1 MQISSIHNE
10 PPALP
15 GRGFIRLRLD
25 LSYDGTLFAGWAS
38 QPRLRTV
45 QGEVENALRIAF
57 HLKEEVQTIV
67 GGRTDAGVHAR
78 GQVIHTDVPE
88 SVLKEDFGKI
98 AYSLNGL
105 LDADIRILSL
115 IQAPYGFDARF
126 SAIARTY
133 SYSFS
138 DGAPQPLYRNFVVPA
153 WRKLDVESMNKA
165 SEQLIGLNDFT
176 AFCKRTQFGTS
187 IRTLNQFDW
196 RHTDFGV
203 MATLQADAF
212 CHSMVRSLVGC
223 VLSVGE
229 GKRDIN
235 YPKAVLDTKARQD
248 EVVTM
253 PAHGLVLE
261 KIIYPSD
268 DELMARQEIT
278 RARRDGSELEN

>member
-1 MQISSIHNE
+1 MQISSMHNE

-15 GRGFIRLRLD
+15 GRGFIRLRID
-25 LSYDGTLFAGWAS
+25 LAYDGTMFAGWAA
-38 QPRLRTV
+38 QPKLRTV
-45 QGEVENALRIAF
+45 QSEVEKALQIAF
-57 HLKEEVQTIV
+57 HLKETVHTIV

-78 GQVIHTDVPE
+78 GQVIHADVPE

-105 LDADIRILSL
+105 LDSDVRVQDL

-126 SAIARTY
+126 AAIARRY

-138 DGAPQPLYRNFVVPA
+138 DGTPDPLYRHFVVPA
-153 WRKLDVESMNKA
+153 WRKLDVDAMNSA
-165 SEQLIGLNDFT
+165 SEKLLGLNDFT
-176 AFCKRTQFGTS
+176 AFCKKTQFGTS
-187 IRTLNQFDW
+187 IRTLTQFDW

-203 MATLQADAF
+203 MATLEADAF
-212 CHSMVRSLVGC
+212 CYSMVRSIVGC

-229 GKRDIN
+229 GKRGID
-235 YPKAVLDTKARQD
+235 YPKQVLDTKARQD

-278 RARRDGSELEN
+278 RARRDDSELEN

>member
-1 MQISSIHNE
+1 MQISSMHNE

-15 GRGFIRLRLD
+15 GRGFIRLRID
-25 LSYDGTLFAGWAS
+25 LSYDGTMFAGWAS
-38 QPRLRTV
+38 QPKLRTV
-45 QGEVENALRIAF
+45 QGEVEKALQIAF
-57 HLKEEVQTIV
+57 HLKEPVHTIV

-78 GQVIHTDVPE
+78 GQVIHADLPE
-88 SVLKEDFGKI
+88 SVLKENFGKI

-105 LDADIRILSL
+105 LESDIRIAGLV
-115 IQAPYGFDARF
+115 QAPFGFDARF
-126 SAIARTY
+126 AAIARKY

-138 DGAPQPLYRNFVVPA
+138 DGTPDPLYRNFVVPA
-153 WRKLDVESMNKA
+153 WRKLNVDAMNQA
-165 SEQLIGLNDFT
+165 SEKLLGLNDFT

-187 IRTLNQFDW
+187 IRTLSRFDW

-203 MATLQADAF
+203 MATLEADAF

-229 GKRDIN
+229 GKRDIT
-235 YPKAVLDTKARQD
+235 YPKDVLDSKARQD

-261 KIIYPSD
+261 EIIYPND

-278 RARRDGSELEN
+278 RAKRDGSELEN

>member
-1 MQISSIHNE
+1 MPTSILHNE

-15 GRGFIRLRLD
+15 GRGFIRLRID

-38 QPRLRTV
+38 QPKLRTV
-45 QGEVENALRIAF
+45 QSEVEKALQTAF
-57 HLKEEVQTIV
+57 HLKVPVTTIV

-78 GQVIHTDVPE
+78 GQVIHADVPE

-105 LDADIRILSL
+105 LDADVRILDL

-126 SAIARTY
+126 AAIARRY

-138 DGAPQPLYRNFVVPA
+138 NGAPDPLYRHFVVPS
-153 WRKLDVESMNKA
+153 WRELDVDAMNKA
-165 SEQLIGLNDFT
+165 SSQLIGLNDFT

-203 MATLQADAF
+203 MATLEADAF
-212 CHSMVRSLVGC
+212 CYSMVRSIVGC
-223 VLSVGE
+223 LISVGE
-229 GKRDIN
+229 GKQDIG
-235 YPKAVLDTKARQD
+235 YPKRVLDSKARQD

-261 KIIYPSD
+261 KIIYAPD
-268 DELMARQEIT
+268 EELMARQEVT
-278 RARRDGSELEN
+278 RAKRDSAEIDN

>member
-1 MQISSIHNE
+1 MPTSILHNE

-15 GRGFIRLRLD
+15 GRGFIRLRID

-38 QPRLRTV
+38 QPKLRTV
-45 QGEVENALRIAF
+45 QSEVEKALQTAF
-57 HLKEEVQTIV
+57 HLKVPVTTIV

-78 GQVIHTDVPE
+78 GQVIHADVPE

-105 LDADIRILSL
+105 LDADVRILDL

-126 SAIARTY
+126 AAIARRY

-138 DGAPQPLYRNFVVPA
+138 NGAPDPLYRHFVVPS
-153 WRKLDVESMNKA
+153 WRELDVDAMNKA
-165 SEQLIGLNDFT
+165 SSQLIGLNDFT

-203 MATLQADAF
+203 MATLEADAF
-212 CHSMVRSLVGC
+212 CYSMVRSIVGC
-223 VLSVGE
+223 LISVGE
-229 GKRDIN
+229 GKQDTG
-235 YPKAVLDTKARQD
+235 YPKRVLDSKARQD

-261 KIIYPSD
+261 KIIYAPD
-268 DELMARQEIT
+268 EELMARQEVT
-278 RARRDGSELEN
+278 RAKRDSAEIDN

>member
-1 MQISSIHNE
+1 MPTSILHNE

-15 GRGFIRLRLD
+15 GRGFIRLRID

-38 QPRLRTV
+38 QPKLRTV
-45 QGEVENALRIAF
+45 QSEVEKALQTAL
-57 HLKEEVQTIV
+57 HLKVPVTTIV

-78 GQVIHTDVPE
+78 GQVIHADVPE

-105 LDADIRILSL
+105 LDADVRILDL

-126 SAIARTY
+126 AAIARRY

-138 DGAPQPLYRNFVVPA
+138 NGAPDPLYRHFVVPS
-153 WRKLDVESMNKA
+153 WRELDVDAMNKA
-165 SEQLIGLNDFT
+165 SAQLIGLNDFT

-203 MATLQADAF
+203 MATLEADAF
-212 CHSMVRSLVGC
+212 CYSMVRSIVGC
-223 VLSVGE
+223 LISVGE
-229 GKRDIN
+229 GKQDIG
-235 YPKAVLDTKARQD
+235 YPKRVLDSKARQD

-261 KIIYPSD
+261 KIIYAPD
-268 DELMARQEIT
+268 EELMARQEVT
-278 RARRDGSELEN
+278 RAKRDSAEIDN

>member
-1 MQISSIHNE
+1 MHNE

-15 GRGFIRLRLD
+15 GRGFIRLRMD
-25 LSYDGTLFAGWAS
+25 LSYDGTMFAGWAS
-38 QPRLRTV
+38 QPKFRTV
-45 QGEVENALRIAF
+45 QGEIEKALQIAF
-57 HLKEEVQTIV
+57 HLKEPVNTIV

-78 GQVIHTDVPE
+78 GQVIHADVPE

-98 AYSLNGL
+98 VYSLNGL
-105 LDADIRILSL
+105 LDADVRILDL
-115 IQAPYGFDARF
+115 VQAPFGFDARF
-126 SAIARTY
+126 AAIARKY

-138 DGAPQPLYRNFVVPA
+138 DGAPEPLFRNFVVPT
-153 WRKLDVESMNKA
+153 WRNLDIEAMNRA
-165 SEQLIGLNDFT
+165 SEKLLGLNDFT
-176 AFCKRTQFGTS
+176 AFCKKTQFGTS

-203 MATLQADAF
+203 MATLEADAF
-212 CHSMVRSLVGC
+212 CYSMVRSIVGC

-229 GKRDIN
+229 GKYDSN
-235 YPKAVLDTKARQD
+235 YPKQVLDTKARQD

-261 KIIYPSD
+261 KIMFPND

-278 RARRDGSELEN
+278 RARRDASEVEN